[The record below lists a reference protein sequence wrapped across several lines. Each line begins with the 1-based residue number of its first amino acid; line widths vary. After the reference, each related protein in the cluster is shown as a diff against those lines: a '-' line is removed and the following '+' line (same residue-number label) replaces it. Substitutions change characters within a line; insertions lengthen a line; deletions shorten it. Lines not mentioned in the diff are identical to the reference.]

1 MHKILLIDDDPVV
14 RSLISGILRKKDYEV
29 LLAREGQEG
38 LKLVKDK
45 TPDLV
50 ICDYQMPGMSGIDV
64 LDRIR
69 DSSPKL
75 PVIILTAYGDATLT
89 IKSMQTGAFDFIEKP
104 INPRELL
111 TTVKNGLKTVE
122 TVRHEQGQ
130 VSGDKVDRADVNLMV
145 GKTHEMRDIFKQV
158 GRISQNNVNVVV
170 SGESGSG
177 KERLARLI
185 HLSGYNKD
193 KPIVIVNCK
202 TMAEEQLQGD
212 RRGSAPDRIAVLDEK
227 IGSAGGGTVVL
238 DEVGML
244 SPPMQMR
251 LLEHISHD
259 QSGLDKQHPRFI
271 STTTQE
277 IHSLVEEGLFI
288 KELYYKLKVF
298 SIHVPPLRKRKED
311 IPELVRH
318 LLQELN
324 PAFDRK
330 VLRVEEGVIELLQS
344 YNWPGNVRE
353 LKNILMQALVLSHN
367 ELLEKKHIRIEQTLL
382 EEGGSDSED
391 HDEEPRSMAEVE
403 KEHIA
408 FVLKYAGWNKQK
420 AASILGITRP
430 TLNAK
435 IEKYQIVN
443 Y

>member
-14 RSLISGILRKKDYEV
+14 RSLISGILRKKDYMV
-29 LLAREGQEG
+29 ILAKEGQEG
-38 LKLVKDK
+38 LKMVKDEA
-45 TPDLV
+45 PDLV
-50 ICDYQMPGMSGIDV
+50 ICDYQMPGISGIDV
-64 LDRIR
+64 LYRIR
-69 DSSPKL
+69 ESHPGL

-111 TTVKNGLKTVE
+111 STVKNGLKTID
-122 TVRHEQGQ
+122 TVKKE
-130 VSGDKVDRADVNLMV
+130 DKERPAEKGGADVNLMV
-145 GKTHEMRDIFKQV
+145 GKTPDMRDIFKQV
-158 GRISQNNVNVVV
+158 GRISQNNVNVVL

-185 HLSGYNKD
+185 HRSGYNKD
-193 KPIVIVNCK
+193 NPIVIVNCK
-202 TMAEEQLQGD
+202 TLAEEQLQGS
-212 RRGSAPDRIAVLDEK
+212 RGVSSPERLAALDEK
-227 IGSAGGGTVVL
+227 ISGASGGGTVVL

-244 SPPMQMR
+244 SPQMQMR
-251 LLEHISHD
+251 LLEHLSHD
-259 QSGLDKQHPRFI
+259 LTGVDRLNPRFI
-271 STTTQE
+271 STTTQD
-277 IHSLVEEGLFI
+277 IHALVDEGLFI

-298 SIHVPPLRKRKED
+298 SISVPPLRKRKED

-330 VLRVEEGVIELLQS
+330 VVRIEEGVIELLQTYS
-344 YNWPGNVRE
+344 WPGNVRE
-353 LKNILMQALVLSHN
+353 LKNVLMQALVLSHN
-367 ELLEKKHIRIEQTLL
+367 ELLEKKHIRIEQDL
-382 EEGGSDSED
+382 SDEIAENSDPE
-391 HDEEPRSMAEVE
+391 EEPRSMAEVE

-408 FVLKYAGWNKQK
+408 HVLKYVSWNKQR

-435 IEKYQIVN
+435 IEKYHLAN